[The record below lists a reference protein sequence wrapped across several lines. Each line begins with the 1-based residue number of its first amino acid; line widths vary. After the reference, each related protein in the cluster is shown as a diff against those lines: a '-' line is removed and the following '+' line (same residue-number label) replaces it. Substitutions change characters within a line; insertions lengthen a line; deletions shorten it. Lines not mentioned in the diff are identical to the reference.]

1 MKKNIFSMI
10 CAVGVCCSMLTGCD
24 LIDYHPYDTK
34 ISGAHH
40 INSKNISLIE
50 ERCANRDE
58 VTFAV
63 ISDTQRWYD
72 EMKVAVNN
80 INARTDI
87 DFVVHC
93 GDMSDFGATKE
104 FVLQRDIMQRLNV
117 PYVVVIGN
125 HDCLG
130 TGADAYRYIFGDM
143 NFSFNAGN
151 THFVCLNT
159 NALEYD
165 YSVPI
170 PDFEFIR
177 ADR

>member
-72 EMKVAVNN
+72 EMKVAVNS

-104 FVLQRDIMQRLNV
+104 FVLQRDIMQRLK
-117 PYVVVIGN
+117 
-125 HDCLG
+125 CL
-130 TGADAYRYIFGDM
+130 M
-143 NFSFNAGN
+143 WW
-151 THFVCLNT
+151 
-159 NALEYD
+159 
-165 YSVPI
+165 
-170 PDFEFIR
+170 
-177 ADR
+177 